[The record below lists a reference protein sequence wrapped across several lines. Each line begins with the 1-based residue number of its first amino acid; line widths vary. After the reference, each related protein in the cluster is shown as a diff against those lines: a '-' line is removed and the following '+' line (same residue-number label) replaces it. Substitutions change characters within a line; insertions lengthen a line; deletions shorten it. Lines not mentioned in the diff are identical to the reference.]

1 MAENQTNNTVQAF
14 WVAMG
19 SLSSMG
25 LAIVSAAILS
35 RYFDKSDYGTFKQI
49 GYVYS
54 TLLIIFTAGLPQVF
68 AYFLPRYSLE
78 EGKNIVQKINKIL
91 FVAGFAFSIFLFLF
105 SGIIANLLN
114 NPDLSLALKVFS
126 PIPMFLLPTLGMD
139 GIFSTYKK
147 TIFIAIYGT
156 LSRLLMLLFIVVPVI
171 VFKGDYLSAVY
182 GWLVASILTFGV
194 AIYFKRIPFKGVKSV
209 ITSLNNKEI
218 FAYSLPIVL
227 ASLWGI
233 AIKAADQF
241 YISRFFGREVF
252 AEFSNGFIDLPF
264 VSMVTAS
271 AAVVIMP
278 LFSKLLMNKE
288 STSEVLAIWNNTIS
302 KSAII
307 IYPILIFCIFN
318 AGSIVELLYSSKYS
332 NSAIYFRIYMALNF
346 FNIIIFAPLM
356 FALGETKFYARL
368 HMYMAIVSWVGL
380 YVIILIFNSPV
391 AVAALSTAFAILR
404 FIIALRFI
412 AKKLNVKVQGLFPI
426 QAALKITIHC
436 VIIATIIL
444 SFSYLWW
451 NELTSL
457 YLITI
462 NFTLFLSMTL
472 ITSKL
477 FNINYFSVYQPILLK
492 IKNKVIKSN

>member
-1 MAENQTNNTVQAF
+1 LKTIHINQTNNTIQAF
-14 WVAMG
+14 WVALG
-19 SLSSMG
+19 SLTSMG
-25 LAIVSAAILS
+25 LALVSAAILS

-78 EGKNIVQKINKIL
+78 EGKNIVQKINKTL
-91 FVAGFAFSIFLFLF
+91 FIAGFAFSIFLYLF

-126 PIPMFLLPTLGMD
+126 PIPMFMLPTLGMD

-156 LSRLLMLLFIVVPVI
+156 LSRLLMLLFIIVPVI

-227 ASLWGI
+227 ASMWGV
-233 AIKAADQF
+233 ATKASDQF

-271 AAVVIMP
+271 ASVVIMP
-278 LFSKLLMNKE
+278 LFSKLLTNIEGKE
-288 STSEVLAIWNNTIS
+288 EVIKVWNNTIS

-307 IYPILIFCIFN
+307 IYPILVFCIFN
-318 AGSIVELLYSSKYS
+318 ATNIVEILYSSKYL
-332 NSAIYFRIYMALNF
+332 NSAIYFSIYMGLNF

-356 FALGETKFYARL
+356 FSLGETRFYARM
-368 HMYMAIVSWVGL
+368 HMYIALISWIGM
-380 YVIILIFNSPV
+380 YVVVLMFNSPIAV
-391 AVAALSTAFAILR
+391 AVLSTCFGILR
-404 FIIALRFI
+404 VIIALRFI
-412 AKKLNVKVQGLFPI
+412 AKKLSVRVHSLFPVI
-426 QAALKITIHC
+426 NALKIMLHC
-436 VIIATIIL
+436 SIIGIIIL
-444 SFSYLWW
+444 SFNYLFL
-451 NELTSL
+451 NEINAIYLLFINLSIFICFTLLTSS
-457 YLITI
+457 
-462 NFTLFLSMTL
+462 FF
-472 ITSKL
+472 K
-477 FNINYFSVYQPILLK
+477 INYFSVYQPLINKLK
-492 IKNKVIKSN
+492 KNVS